1 MSTDRLRIYNGALI
15 ICGERTLANL
25 TENREG
31 RYLLDEVWNDNG
43 VRYCLEQG
51 QWKFA
56 MRSSQLVYNPSLS
69 PDFGFKRGFTK
80 PTDWVATSAVCSDEF
95 FKTPLLEYVDEVGFW
110 FSDLDTIYVRYVSDH
125 VAFGGDL
132 AKWTSTFTDYV
143 KSYFASRIV
152 FKISKDTQARNDV
165 FKLAKH
171 NLMVAKNKDAMA
183 GPAKFPPQG
192 NWVQSRFGRINQNDG
207 GNRSGNLIG

>member
-1 MSTDRLRIYNGALI
+1 MATDRLRLYNGALLA
-15 ICGERTLANL
+15 CGERSLATL
-25 TENREG
+25 TESREG
-31 RYLLDEVWNDNG
+31 RFLLDDVWNDDG

-56 MRSSQLVYNPSLS
+56 MRSSQLVFNPSLE
-69 PDFGFKRGFTK
+69 PDFGYRRGFTK

-95 FKTPLLEYVDEVGFW
+95 FKTPLLEYADEVGFW
-110 FSDLDTIYVRYVSDH
+110 FADIDTIYVRYVSDH
-125 VAFGGDL
+125 VAFGGDFS
-132 AKWTSTFTDYV
+132 KWTSTFTDYV

-152 FKISKDTQARNDV
+152 FKLSADQTRHESVA
-165 FKLAKH
+165 KLAKH

-192 NWVQSRFGRINQNDG
+192 NWVLSRLGRSNRRDG